1 MGCDC
6 MNGAQGKYKLNFK
19 ERMENLGFSNY
30 NDLSFWKGQINMRK
44 ISKTRETI
52 WVVETNGQRLCSD
65 RSVLVC
71 VQYLEDNHEQIT

>member
-1 MGCDC
+1 
-6 MNGAQGKYKLNFK
+6 MNGAHGKHKLNFK

-30 NDLSFWKGQINMRK
+30 NDSSFWKGQINMRK